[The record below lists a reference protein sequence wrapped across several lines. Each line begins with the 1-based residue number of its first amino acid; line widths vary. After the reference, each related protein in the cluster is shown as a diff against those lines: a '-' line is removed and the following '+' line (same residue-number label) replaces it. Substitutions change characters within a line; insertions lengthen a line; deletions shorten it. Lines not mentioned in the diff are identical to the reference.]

1 MVRQHVW
8 PFEKRESKI
17 KNLIADIHQQF
28 SNKNSSEQVQSIV
41 NEEVANQIVSQAQ
54 VEKQANRRQPAKL
67 FYSKHFDVNGNAKSI
82 GDHSQLKQELER
94 LENW

>member
-8 PFEKRESKI
+8 LFEKRESKI

-54 VEKQANRRQPAKL
+54 AENKLTVVNQPNYFIPNIL
-67 FYSKHFDVNGNAKSI
+67 M
-82 GDHSQLKQELER
+82 
-94 LENW
+94 